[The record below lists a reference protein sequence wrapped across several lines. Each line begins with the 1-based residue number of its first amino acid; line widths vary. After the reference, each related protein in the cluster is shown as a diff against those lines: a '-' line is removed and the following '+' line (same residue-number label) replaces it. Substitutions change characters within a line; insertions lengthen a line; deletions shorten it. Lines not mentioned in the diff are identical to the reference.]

1 MLIIFQRTARNSK
14 NNAKMFASIN
24 LLIFG
29 PMSVGETHF
38 MLNANAQMKV
48 FTKSLDL
55 LARILNALQ
64 SLNKNQSQTALEPEV
79 NFYAISLYLSYFIYI
94 MCAMFQPANYSIF
107 LT

>member
-1 MLIIFQRTARNSK
+1 
-14 NNAKMFASIN
+14 
-24 LLIFG
+24 
-29 PMSVGETHF
+29 

-48 FTKSLDL
+48 FTKSLDS

-79 NFYAISLYLSYFIYI
+79 NFYAIIQFDVSLYLSYFIYI

>member
-1 MLIIFQRTARNSK
+1 MIIFQRTARNSK

-48 FTKSLDL
+48 FTKSLDSL
-55 LARILNALQ
+55 VKIPNVLQ

-79 NFYAISLYLSYFIYI
+79 NFYATILFIFYVSLY
-94 MCAMFQPANYSIF
+94 
-107 LT
+107 